1 MQENWSEDGPLD
13 EAAENAARMVRA
25 AGQVE
30 KIAHAV
36 QAAHKIAGAAKA
48 AGTAAGTV
56 SWTSVGAALGGPL
69 GMAVGT
75 LVTSRA
81 FWKIIGSILAAMLLF
96 LYLIVNSVSLI
107 FSYLGY
113 ENADAYVAEAR
124 EAECRNLK
132 AQIETLFSEQPEVRA
147 EICGM
152 IEEERERILDEI
164 REDFSENW
172 DDCDEWEVEDEYETI
187 LKPALSQYLA
197 VLMEESWSGSQI
209 VGFYGYGWGGSMDTD
224 LSSPYDEYFALA
236 SAAYQVPEAL
246 LKAMGKAE
254 SDFDPSAVSPAG
266 AMGIMQLM
274 PGTAANL
281 GVTDPFDPKQNIM
294 GGAKYIAELLSTF
307 SSYPNGLELAVA
319 GYNAG
324 PGAVKRAGYRI
335 PQNGETPAYVEK
347 VLGYL
352 KLADGAAGY
361 AGEGDGRREESVRE
375 EERSQEGAGQAGRN
389 PAEETSQTYPAS
401 EGGISAMAAQ
411 GNIQVSAILLKELVA
426 EQGSTFLDWTVT
438 GTHTETVGSDE
449 DEEEIE
455 VVDYA
460 IVVKLSPELS
470 PAHTGYGFRYVTDQN
485 TFNHVLTLFQI
496 LEGGKENA
504 GERIF
509 REASW
514 KNYVLGAGASEDIYT
529 STIQTGGDTIVYESV
544 RGCVEEVVYY
554 NQGEEPW
561 ASLPYGSSTI
571 QAAGCGPTALAIV
584 ISTLTGERVT
594 PQMTGAY
601 AISHG
606 QYVSGQGT
614 SHSFPAHAA
623 EHWGLAVERV
633 SRQRMDYVT
642 AELKKGKL
650 AVVICAENTISKSG
664 HYIVLT
670 GVTDDGYLTIA
681 DPGSR
686 SRTGRLYSP
695 STIQSYARDLSAGS
709 IWIMGKE

>member
-281 GVTDPFDPKQNIM
+281 GV
-294 GGAKYIAELLSTF
+294 
-307 SSYPNGLELAVA
+307 
-319 GYNAG
+319 
-324 PGAVKRAGYRI
+324 
-335 PQNGETPAYVEK
+335 
-347 VLGYL
+347 
-352 KLADGAAGY
+352 
-361 AGEGDGRREESVRE
+361 
-375 EERSQEGAGQAGRN
+375 RS
-389 PAEETSQTYPAS
+389 
-401 EGGISAMAAQ
+401 
-411 GNIQVSAILLKELVA
+411 
-426 EQGSTFLDWTVT
+426 F
-438 GTHTETVGSDE
+438 
-449 DEEEIE
+449 
-455 VVDYA
+455 
-460 IVVKLSPELS
+460 
-470 PAHTGYGFRYVTDQN
+470 
-485 TFNHVLTLFQI
+485 
-496 LEGGKENA
+496 
-504 GERIF
+504 
-509 REASW
+509 
-514 KNYVLGAGASEDIYT
+514 
-529 STIQTGGDTIVYESV
+529 
-544 RGCVEEVVYY
+544 
-554 NQGEEPW
+554 
-561 ASLPYGSSTI
+561 
-571 QAAGCGPTALAIV
+571 
-584 ISTLTGERVT
+584 
-594 PQMTGAY
+594 
-601 AISHG
+601 
-606 QYVSGQGT
+606 
-614 SHSFPAHAA
+614 
-623 EHWGLAVERV
+623 
-633 SRQRMDYVT
+633 
-642 AELKKGKL
+642 
-650 AVVICAENTISKSG
+650 
-664 HYIVLT
+664 
-670 GVTDDGYLTIA
+670 
-681 DPGSR
+681 
-686 SRTGRLYSP
+686 
-695 STIQSYARDLSAGS
+695 
-709 IWIMGKE
+709 

>member
-13 EAAENAARMVRA
+13 EAAENAARIIRA
-25 AGQVE
+25 AEQSE
-30 KIAHAV
+30 KIVHAV
-36 QAAHKIAGAAKA
+36 QAAHKTAGAAKA
-48 AGTAAGTV
+48 AGTAAGAV
-56 SWTSVGAALGGPL
+56 SQTTIGAALGGPL
-69 GMAVGT
+69 GMAVGA
-75 LVTSRA
+75 LVTSRT
-81 FWKIIGSILAAMLLF
+81 FWKIVGSILAALLLF
-96 LYLIVNSVSLI
+96 LFLIVNSVSLI

-152 IEEERERILDEI
+152 IEEERGRILDEI

-172 DDCDEWEVEDEYETI
+172 DDCDEYEVEDEYEVV

-254 SDFDPSAVSPAG
+254 SDFNPNAVSPAG

-294 GGAKYIAELLSTF
+294 GRAKYIAELLSTF

-361 AGEGDGRREESVRE
+361 AGEGDGQREEAVRE
-375 EERSQEGAGQAGRN
+375 GERSQESAGQAGRN
-389 PAEETSQTYPAS
+389 PAEETYQTYPVS
-401 EGGISAMAAQ
+401 EGGIQTMAAQ
-411 GNIQVSAILLKELVA
+411 GSVQVSAILLKELVA

-470 PAHTGYGFRYVTDQN
+470 PAQTGYGFRYVTDQN